1 MLRGLLRGFVRE
13 VFSLVGIVLGIWG
26 GILYQPSVAAYLK
39 SYLPASDY
47 LPLVSFVSVF
57 SLMVISCNLLGIFVK
72 FFFFKIFKGGINR
85 ILGGSVAFIKGVV
98 VTYLLMVM
106 LTFLL
111 PSKTPLIAG
120 SKLAPFIIMSYQSM
134 VKAVSRGRAE
144 EWKERVK
151 KGKDKAEE
159 MILEKARE

>member
-1 MLRGLLRGFVRE
+1 MLRGILRGFVRE

-26 GILYQPSVAAYLK
+26 GIFYQPGVAAYLK
-39 SYLPASDY
+39 SYLPATDY
-47 LPLVSFVSVF
+47 LPLISFISVF
-57 SLMVISCNLLGIFVK
+57 SLMVIICNLLGIFVK
-72 FFFFKIFKGGINR
+72 LFFKVFKGGINR

-134 VKAVSRGRAE
+134 VKAVSKGKAQ
-144 EWKERVK
+144 EWKEQVK
-151 KGKDKAEE
+151 KEKDKVEE
-159 MILEKARE
+159 MILEKTGE